1 MTDRNRNILIGLFVL
16 VGLFCLA
23 VLIVLFGESRGIF
36 SQRYVLRAKFDRIS
50 GVREGT
56 DVKLAGVW
64 VGNVAKVELL
74 DPNEPGKGVY
84 AVMQIDNKFVVPRGS
99 VASVVTPIMGQAAI
113 NIIPPPPAAPQ
124 AHHPPVAQDGTG
136 EIQGIM
142 KNPLE
147 TVIDP
152 KLMATLEK
160 TTAQIGIL
168 AEALTPAAKAIEDLL
183 KVKTVAEVDQAPDTV
198 TANLSTAVERLH
210 SVLKHI
216 DTVLG
221 DPEVRSN
228 LKETLANFKA
238 ASEEAKLAV
247 AGLKAFS
254 EEAQGAAGSAR
265 KVIDK
270 LDTTVDTTHRHID
283 DLGQRLLLNA
293 DKLSRILDY
302 LAAAGHDMAEGE
314 GTVGMLLRDPKFYD
328 ELMLTTQR
336 LGAAAAEL
344 EVLVKQWQKDGILR

>member
-1 MTDRNRNILIGLFVL
+1 MTDRNRNVLIGLFVL
-16 VGLFCLA
+16 VGLICLA

-36 SQRYVLRAKFDRIS
+36 RQRYVLRAKFERIS

-64 VGNVAKVELL
+64 AGNVTKVELI
-74 DPNEPGKGVY
+74 DPGRPGEGVY
-84 AVMQIDNKFVVPRGS
+84 AVMQIDNKYVVPRGS
-99 VASVVTPIMGQAAI
+99 IANVSTPIMGQAAI
-113 NIIPPPPAAPQ
+113 NIIPPTAAADSLP
-124 AHHPPVAQDGTG
+124 QDGTAIILG
-136 EIQGIM
+136 LV
-142 KNPLE
+142 KNPLD

-168 AEALTPAAKAIEDLL
+168 AEALTPAAKAVEDLL
-183 KVKTVAEVDQAPDTV
+183 KVRTVAEVDKTPETV
-198 TANLSTAVERLH
+198 TANLSTAIERLH
-210 SVLKHI
+210 NVLKHI
-216 DTVLG
+216 ETVLG
-221 DPEVRSN
+221 DPDVQGN
-228 LKETLANFKA
+228 LKETLVNFKA

-247 AGLKAFS
+247 AGLKDFS
-254 EEAQGAAGSAR
+254 EEAQGAATGAQ
-265 KVIDK
+265 KVIAK
-270 LDTTVDTTHRHID
+270 LDTTVDTTHQHIN

-302 LAAAGHDMAEGE
+302 FASAGHNMAEGE
-314 GTVGMLLRDPKFYD
+314 GTIGMLLRDPKFYD

-344 EVLVKQWQKDGILR
+344 EVLVKQWQKEGLLR

>member
-1 MTDRNRNILIGLFVL
+1 MTDRNRNVLIGLFVL
-16 VGLFCLA
+16 VGLVCLA
-23 VLIVLFGESRGIF
+23 VLIVLFGESRGLF
-36 SQRYVLRAKFDRIS
+36 SQRYVVRAKFKRIV

-56 DVKLAGVW
+56 DVNLAGVW
-64 VGNVAKVELL
+64 AGNVTNVELI
-74 DPNEPGKGVY
+74 DPGEPGKGVY
-84 AVMQIDNKFVVPRGS
+84 AVMQIDQQYVVPRGS
-99 VASVVTPIMGQAAI
+99 VANVVTPIMGQAAI
-113 NIIPPPPAAPQ
+113 NIIPPPAAAAPV
-124 AHHPPVAQDGTG
+124 PRDGTAI
-136 EIQGIM
+136 IQGLL

-160 TTAQIGIL
+160 TTAQIGTL
-168 AEALTPAAKAIEDLL
+168 AEALTPAARAVEELL
-183 KVKTVAEVDQAPDTV
+183 KLRPIAEVEKAPETV

-216 DTVLG
+216 ETVLG
-221 DPEVRSN
+221 DPEVQSN
-228 LKETLANFKA
+228 LKETLVNFKA

-247 AGLKAFS
+247 AGLRTFS
-254 EEAQGAAGSAR
+254 EEAQGAAAGAR
-265 KVIDK
+265 KVIAK
-270 LDTTVDTTHRHID
+270 LDATVDTTHRHID
-283 DLGQRLLLNA
+283 ELGQRLLLNA

-302 LAAAGHDMAEGE
+302 LAAAGYDMAEGE

-344 EVLVKQWQKDGILR
+344 QVLVKQWQKEGILP